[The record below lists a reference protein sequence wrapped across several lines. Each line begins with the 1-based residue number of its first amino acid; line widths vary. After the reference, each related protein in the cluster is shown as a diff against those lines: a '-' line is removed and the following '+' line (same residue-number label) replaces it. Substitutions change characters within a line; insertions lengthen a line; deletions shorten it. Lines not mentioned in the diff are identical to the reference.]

1 MRLGI
6 KEKAK
11 DSARWRP
18 RSGSESKSRG
28 ADRFVD
34 DTEDGSTEEGN
45 AEEALMMA
53 GNIPVPSEEDISVR
67 KVQG

>member
-1 MRLGI
+1 
-6 KEKAK
+6 
-11 DSARWRP
+11 
-18 RSGSESKSRG
+18 
-28 ADRFVD
+28 VD